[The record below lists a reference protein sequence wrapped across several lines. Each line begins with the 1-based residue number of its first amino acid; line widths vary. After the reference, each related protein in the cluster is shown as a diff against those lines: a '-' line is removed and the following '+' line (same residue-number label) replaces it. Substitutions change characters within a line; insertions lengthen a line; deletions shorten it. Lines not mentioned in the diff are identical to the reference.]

1 MSWTDE
7 LKEKAKA
14 LWMEGMSAGEIVQAL
29 DRKFSRNAVIGI
41 ITRAGLQRVHNP
53 SAPGARHL
61 RAPEV
66 KRAPSQN
73 NGLNASKRRPV
84 TPAVVK
90 PLIISG
96 NNAVHE
102 APEPREPHVIIPK
115 EAWAPLPGSTPRPWM
130 ERGSGCAWPVDVP
143 GADIQ
148 HSCCRPKK
156 PGHPNYCP
164 EHQRLGVSKCDAGAP
179 RGSELVR
186 SLRRYA

>member
-1 MSWTDE
+1 VKLLPFPVT
-7 LKEKAKA
+7 
-14 LWMEGMSAGEIVQAL
+14 
-29 DRKFSRNAVIGI
+29 RNAVMGI
-41 ITRAGLQRVHNP
+41 IYRAGLSRPQPPSDPGERKPQRP
-53 SAPGARHL
+53 P

-84 TPAVVK
+84 TPAIVK

-130 ERGSGCAWPVDVP
+130 ERGNGCSWPVDVP
-143 GADIQ
+143 GADVQ

-156 PGHPNYCP
+156 PGHPNYCA
-164 EHQRLGVSKCDAGAP
+164 EHQALGVSKADAGKPKGA
-179 RGSELVR
+179 ELVR
-186 SLRRYA
+186 SLRRFAA